1 MIDSIFRDINE
12 KLAKNLVQC
21 TKIKNKAYNK
31 LYFIQIEI
39 IKYYLK

>member
-1 MIDSIFRDINE
+1 MINSIFIDINE

-21 TKIKNKAYNK
+21 TKIKNKVYCK
-31 LYFIQIEI
+31 LYFIQVEI